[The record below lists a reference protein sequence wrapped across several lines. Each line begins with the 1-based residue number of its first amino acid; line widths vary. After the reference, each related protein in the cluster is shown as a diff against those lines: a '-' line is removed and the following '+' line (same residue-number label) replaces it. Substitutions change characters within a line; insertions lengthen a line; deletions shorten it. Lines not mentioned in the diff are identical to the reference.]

1 MSEDSPPFELL
12 YSDEFKARLRSL
24 AKRYR
29 KIQVDLQPLLDD
41 LKAGIFEG
49 DRLSGTG
56 ENPVFKIRL
65 KNSDIRKGKSAG
77 YRVIYEVRGSV
88 CVLLIVIY
96 SKSDQNTIVADK
108 IRGIIDEFDGEEG
121 RSRL

>member
-1 MSEDSPPFELL
+1 MSEDSLQFELL

-29 KIQVDLQPLLDD
+29 KIQEDLKPLLEN
-41 LKAGIFEG
+41 LKAGTFEG

-56 ENPVFKIRL
+56 ENPVFKTRL

-96 SKSDQNTIVADK
+96 SKSDQNTIAADK
-108 IRGIIDEFDGEEG
+108 IREIY
-121 RSRL
+121 